1 MRLSKQ
7 TTNIWA
13 SISLLIMLLAAC
25 TPLVTPQPTPT
36 TEHTLSD
43 SELTN
48 IRVSQIEPEKTNT
61 NTENIEL
68 PNCGGTSELS
78 QSLGAQVSIQKNVT
92 VAATVITR
100 AGVEAK
106 IPLTARAKLE
116 AEIELAYEQSYTTV
130 ASRLDT
136 IQTKAER
143 ESHVVY
149 VIQWEEQKFV
159 STVSFVNN
167 GDDYEVPY
175 TYVLRVPKLK
185 DSYRTPCPTST
196 AIVTVTNTL
205 TPTVTSTNTPT
216 LTSTSTP
223 RPSDTSES
231 IPTDMAT
238 PAYTTMP
245 NLTATAAVMETLVQ
259 EAVNATLTGIASLST
274 PTPTST
280 FTQTAINTP
289 EPQPTDTPVPATDTP
304 VPPTPT
310 PMPPT
315 DTPIPPTPTP
325 RTLSRCEITQR
336 DFPQS
341 IESVATKFNVSVN
354 AVFDVIREN
363 CGLDIV
369 DGFILRSSTLVTI
382 QVPEGGCIDAPPDAA
397 YTAPPVSNG
406 VGGQRAF
413 EGAVTASAMTY
424 RVWCYR

>member
-1 MRLSKQ
+1 MRLSKR

-13 SISLLIMLLAAC
+13 SISLLLLLLTAC

-43 SELTN
+43 SEVTN
-48 IRVSQIEPEKTNT
+48 IHVSQIEPEKTNT

-78 QSLGAQVSIQKNVT
+78 QSLGTQVSIQKNVT

-116 AEIELAYEQSYTTV
+116 AEIELAYGQAYTTV
-130 ASRLDT
+130 DSRLDT

-185 DSYRTPCPTST
+185 DSYRIPCATST

-289 EPQPTDTPVPATDTP
+289 EPQPTDTPVPSTR
-304 VPPTPT
+304 
-310 PMPPT
+310 
-315 DTPIPPTPTP
+315 IPPTVLPAAATSTP
-325 RTLSRCEITQR
+325 LLDAT
-336 DFPQS
+336 QS
-341 IESVATKFNVSVN
+341 ITPFCAFVTRIQIEELKNAPDVATAIHQAENFAGNHQNDYKQGEKIPAGVVIATNLFSSDLEQFGVIPINNQGGSGLFVTTRELEAPN
-354 AVFDVIREN
+354 A
-363 CGLDIV
+363 G
-369 DGFILRSSTLVTI
+369 TYW
-382 QVPEGGCIDAPPDAA
+382 CIH
-397 YTAPPVSNG
+397 
-406 VGGQRAF
+406 
-413 EGAVTASAMTY
+413 E
-424 RVWCYR
+424 

>member
-1 MRLSKQ
+1 LGYTASFAILHAKPNSFYIFLYRNSS
-7 TTNIWA
+7 NI
-13 SISLLIMLLAAC
+13 
-25 TPLVTPQPTPT
+25 
-36 TEHTLSD
+36 H
-43 SELTN
+43 
-48 IRVSQIEPEKTNT
+48 VSQIEPEKTNT

-78 QSLGAQVSIQKNVT
+78 QSLGTQVSIQKNVT

-106 IPLTARAKLE
+106 IPLTAHAKLE

-223 RPSDTSES
+223 RPSDT
-231 IPTDMAT
+231 PLAT
-238 PAYTTMP
+238 HTLLP
-245 NLTATAAVMETLVQ
+245 TATQT
-259 EAVNATLTGIASLST
+259 SS
-274 PTPTST
+274 PTATST
-280 FTQTAINTP
+280 EA
-289 EPQPTDTPVPATDTP
+289 
-304 VPPTPT
+304 

-315 DTPIPPTPTP
+315 NTPLPTVTNIPVPSPTNTPIPPTPIPPTSTP
-325 RTLSRCEITQR
+325 ELVKCEGSDDLSLL
-336 DFPQS
+336 P
-341 IESVATKFNVSVN
+341 
-354 AVFDVIREN
+354 
-363 CGLDIV
+363 L
-369 DGFILRSSTLVTI
+369 
-382 QVPEGGCIDAPPDAA
+382 APPSGCVLIIEWYISTNEQCGILFTRDEPDIAA
-397 YTAPPVSNG
+397 QAIGMWWYVYPNRPDSHLEEYKQKYPHCEV
-406 VGGQRAF
+406 RDL
-413 EGAVTASAMTY
+413 
-424 RVWCYR
+424 R